1 MKIVLVGPTYP
12 YKGGGAQH
20 TTELAHR
27 LAAAGHDVVIESWRA
42 QYPSFLYPGQQT
54 IDAPEGEPFGN
65 VRREL
70 DWRRPDGWLRAG
82 RRMRSADLV
91 VPPCS
96 ARCRSRRTSASCAA
110 WARPRRAAGAGPRVV
125 ALCHNVLPHERR
137 PYDRPL
143 MKALLRRVDTVLT
156 HSEQQSALAAE
167 LTPVPR
173 RVAVMPPHL
182 PVRRGAAAATGGD
195 APQVR
200 NRLLFFG
207 LVRPYKGLDLL
218 LRALAAGPPQVS
230 LTVAGEFWGGLEE
243 TKALIA
249 ELGLADRVEL
259 RPGYVP
265 AEEVPA
271 LFAEP
276 TPSSCP
282 TARPRPARTSGS
294 ATSTA
299 SRSSPPAS
307 APSPTTSPTASTASS
322 SSPARSRP
330 SPTPS
335 TASTPPASPNASV
348 PASRPST
355 PTPTGPGTSRSCSPP
370 DRPPRRRRPRA
381 RPEAPASR
389 PGARPAGRA
398 AVTLRMHGRH
408 SRETVRSLEY
418 DGGPEGR

>member
-82 RRMRSADLV
+82 RRLRSADLV
-91 VPPCS
+91 VLAVLSPVQVPPYLGILYGLG
-96 ARCRSRRTSASCAA
+96 ARRR
-110 WARPRRAAGAGPRVV
+110 PGATPRVV

-143 MKALLRRVDTVLT
+143 MKALLRRVHLVLT
-156 HSEQQSALAAE
+156 HSDQQSALAAD
-167 LTPVPR
+167 LAPTPR

-182 PVRRGAAAATGGD
+182 PARRDATGVSEE
-195 APQVR
+195 PPRVR

-207 LVRPYKGLDLL
+207 LVRPYKGLDIL

-243 TKALIA
+243 TRELIA
-249 ELGLADRVEL
+249 ELGLTDRVEL

-265 AEEVPA
+265 ADQVPA
-271 LFAEP
+271 LFEQADALVLP
-276 TPSSCP
+276 Y
-282 TARPRPARTSGS
+282 RS
-294 ATSTA
+294 ATA
-299 SRSSPPAS
+299 SQNVWLGHEHGVPVIATRVGALADHITDGVDGLLVEPGSVEALTDALNRFY
-307 APSPTTSPTASTASS
+307 APGEPERLRAGVKAVDPD
-322 SSPARSRP
+322 PYWARYVE
-330 SPTPS
+330 TLL
-335 TASTPPASPNASV
+335 
-348 PASRPST
+348 
-355 PTPTGPGTSRSCSPP
+355 
-370 DRPPRRRRPRA
+370 
-381 RPEAPASR
+381 AP
-389 PGARPAGRA
+389 
-398 AVTLRMHGRH
+398 
-408 SRETVRSLEY
+408 
-418 DGGPEGR
+418 